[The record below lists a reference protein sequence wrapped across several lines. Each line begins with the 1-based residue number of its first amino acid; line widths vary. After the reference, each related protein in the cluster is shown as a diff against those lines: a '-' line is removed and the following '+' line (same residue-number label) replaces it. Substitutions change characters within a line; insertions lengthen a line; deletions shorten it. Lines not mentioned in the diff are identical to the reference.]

1 MTHTATSIG
10 TLFEKAREYSNTS
23 LEFLK
28 VNPNAKS
35 SKVNSPLMTRLI
47 FFMVIALSVMIINIS
62 LAFWIFDLLNKK

>member
-10 TLFEKAREYSNTS
+10 TLFEKAQEYSNNS

-35 SKVNSPLMTRLI
+35 SKVTSPLMARLI

-62 LAFWIFDLLNKK
+62 LAFWIFDLLDKK